1 MLATHL
7 LVALGWILY
16 GVLHSVLASLGV
28 KKFFKRR
35 LGTSYKH
42 YRLAYT
48 LFAFAGL
55 VVVAGVQFSIASIY
69 LFTPTLV
76 TKITGG
82 VVTASGLVLMLVCIK
97 KYFMGLS
104 GLRSLLHE
112 EVYTELIISGVHR
125 YVRHPLYSGTFLFI
139 WGLFIIFPS
148 ASLLISNAV
157 ITGYTLFGI
166 TLEEKKLVADFGD
179 QYLLYK
185 KKVPKLVP
193 RF

>member
-16 GVLHSVLASLGV
+16 GVLHSVLASLRV
-28 KKFFKRR
+28 KNFFKIR
-35 LGTSYKH
+35 LGQGYRH

-55 VVVAGVQFSIASIY
+55 LLVAGFQFSITSFH
-69 LFTPTLV
+69 LFTPVLFTRIL
-76 TKITGG
+76 GG
-82 VVTASGLVLMLVCIK
+82 IITASGLALMLICIK

-104 GLRSLLHE
+104 GLRSLLQE

-139 WGLFIIFPS
+139 WGLFIVFPS
-148 ASLLISNAV
+148 ASLLVSNAV

-166 TLEEKKLVADFGD
+166 TLEEKKLVADFGE
-179 QYLLYK
+179 QYRVYK
-185 KKVPKLVP
+185 KTVPKLVP